1 MSGKHQEAGPLLAPE
16 AHVVATLDESRA
28 AGEESQ
34 AAQLDSTTAEEGA
47 GRIRLLG
54 DRAVALLRTVRTR
67 PGPAV
72 AWLLVLVVLGWALAP
87 SWFTG
92 KGPNDGDPDA
102 GFLPPSLAHPFGTD
116 RLGRDLLAR
125 AIYGTSTTLGATVL
139 AVAIGFLI
147 GSLIGLLSGIAGGRP
162 DAAIM
167 RCVDVLLSIPGLLL
181 AMTVVTALGYGT
193 VNIAVAVGVSAVAS
207 FARVMRAQ
215 VLTVAGSDFVDAAYG
230 SGAGFGRVVFRH
242 VLPNSI
248 RAVLSLAALECG
260 SAVLAVAA
268 LGFLGYGAPPP
279 QPEWGLAVAE
289 GRDFLATYPWIAL
302 CPGVLIAVVVLS
314 VNRIGRALGERR

>member
-1 MSGKHQEAGPLLAPE
+1 MSLLKALDVDVADPGATAPRTR
-16 AHVVATLDESRA
+16 VL
-28 AGEESQ
+28 
-34 AAQLDSTTAEEGA
+34 
-47 GRIRLLG
+47 
-54 DRAVALLRTVRTR
+54 RAVRAGLAR
-67 PGPAV
+67 PGLV
-72 AWLLVLVVLGWALAP
+72 LAWLIVLVVIGWALAP

-92 KGPNDGDPDA
+92 SSPLDGDPDS
-102 GFLPPSLAHPFGTD
+102 GFLPPSFTHPFGTD

-125 AIYGTSTTLGATVL
+125 AIYGTSTTLGATLL

-147 GSLIGLLSGIAGGRP
+147 GSAIGLLSGIIGGRP
-162 DAAIM
+162 DAAVM
-167 RCVDVLLSIPGLLL
+167 RCVDVLLSIPALLL

-193 VNIAVAVGVSAVAS
+193 VNIAVAVGTSAVAS
-207 FARVMRAQ
+207 FARVMRSQ
-215 VLTVAGSDFVDAAYG
+215 VLTVAGSDFVAAAYG
-230 SGAGFGRVVFRH
+230 SGAGFVRVVLRH

-248 RAVLSLAALECG
+248 QAVLSLAALECG

-302 CPGVLIAVVVLS
+302 CPGVLIAVAVLS

>member
-1 MSGKHQEAGPLLAPE
+1 MVEDDESGLNTRLRNRFRVFVRSARSRPGLVVAWL
-16 AHVVATLDESRA
+16 VVAT
-28 AGEESQ
+28 
-34 AAQLDSTTAEEGA
+34 
-47 GRIRLLG
+47 
-54 DRAVALLRTVRTR
+54 
-67 PGPAV
+67 
-72 AWLLVLVVLGWALAP
+72 VVGWAVAP

-92 KGPNDGDPDA
+92 HSAVEGDPDA

-125 AIYGTSTTLGATVL
+125 AIYGTSTTLGATLL
-139 AVAIGFLI
+139 AVAIGFLV
-147 GSLIGLLSGIAGGRP
+147 GTLIGLLSGIIGGRT
-162 DAAIM
+162 DGAVM
-167 RCVDVLLSIPGLLL
+167 RCVDVLLSIPALLL

-207 FARVMRAQ
+207 FARVMRSQ
-215 VLTVAGSDFVDAAYG
+215 VLTVAGSDFVAAAYG
-230 SGAGFGRVVFRH
+230 SGAGFVRVVTRH

-279 QPEWGLAVAE
+279 QPEWGLAVSE
-289 GRDFLATYPWIAL
+289 GRDFLAIYPWIAL

-314 VNRIGRALGERR
+314 VNRIGRALGEQR